1 MQRKLQWRRSC
12 FHAPRV
18 VNIHWGRDDDDQFTS
33 YEKFSCFFLTTF
45 FLNIF
50 SFAEIVTR
58 KILVQTPPSFLWSQ
72 DLVRIFS
79 SSLMS
84 YPKMANQKTSVG
96 ERILVHPN
104 KTNKNKDTPLMS
116 EKRMRRI
123 GVSTTLSDLRFL
135 FWRLHFMHLAPIWPP
150 CLEKASLFGGP
161 IDLQK
166 IEVIWAP
173 GNCFGQK
180 FFRSSVRLE
189 ATLYIWGHLYSRLVN
204 LYRGLMI
211 RAWLKPM
218 GFP

>member
-1 MQRKLQWRRSC
+1 MQ
-12 FHAPRV
+12 
-18 VNIHWGRDDDDQFTS
+18 I
-33 YEKFSCFFLTTF
+33 
-45 FLNIF
+45 
-50 SFAEIVTR
+50 
-58 KILVQTPPSFLWSQ
+58 PPPFLWSQ

-96 ERILVHPN
+96 DRIWVHPN
-104 KTNKNKDTPLMS
+104 KTNNNKDTPLMP

-135 FWRLHFMHLAPIWPP
+135 FWRLCFMHLEPIWPLF

-189 ATLYIWGHLYSRLVN
+189 TPLYLWGTYTHSWSTYTPVVVSIFLSSTLPGEMIHFDEYYST
-204 LYRGLMI
+204 G
-211 RAWLKPM
+211 LKPPTRKGKSLPSIM
-218 GFP
+218 FPLDSWAE